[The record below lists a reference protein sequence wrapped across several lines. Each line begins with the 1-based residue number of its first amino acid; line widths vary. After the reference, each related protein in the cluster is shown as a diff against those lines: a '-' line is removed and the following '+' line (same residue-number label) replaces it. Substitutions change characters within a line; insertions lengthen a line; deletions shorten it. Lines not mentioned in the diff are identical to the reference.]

1 MDRPPLYPSPVGAF
15 CGRGRFGASR
25 LHAPFSVAVEGLALR
40 ACTLRSLWPWKVW
53 PFGPARSVLW
63 GGLTAPSNQ
72 RIRRDEGF
80 GILFGMEKVLIT
92 GGAGFIGANLARRLL
107 ADGHSVTIL
116 DDFYTGQRENLAGL
130 PVTLLEQDVRE
141 PIPGDYDWIFSL
153 ACPASPPHYQRD
165 PLFTLTTSIDGIRR
179 VLEAAER
186 CGARVL
192 HASTSE
198 VYGDPLVHPQPET
211 YWGHVNTLGIRSCYD
226 EGKRAAEVFA
236 LEHRRARGTD
246 VRLVRIFNTYGPFMD
261 PKDGRVVS
269 NFILQALRGEP
280 ITLYGDGGQ
289 TRSFQFVDDLVAGF
303 LAYMRADKATLEAFF
318 ASKGYTIPVLNMG
331 NPGEFTV
338 RQLAEEVLR
347 QLPES
352 KSELVTRPLP
362 GDDPKRRKPNVSWAK
377 ECLGWEPRIPL
388 RDGLAKTIEYFR
400 SFA

>member
-1 MDRPPLYPSPVGAF
+1 MGA
-15 CGRGRFGASR
+15 
-25 LHAPFSVAVEGLALR
+25 
-40 ACTLRSLWPWKVW
+40 
-53 PFGPARSVLW
+53 
-63 GGLTAPSNQ
+63 
-72 RIRRDEGF
+72 GF
-80 GILFGMEKVLIT
+80 GRIVHVMAEVLIA
-92 GGAGFIGANLARRLL
+92 GGAGFIGANLARRLV
-107 ADGHSVTIL
+107 AAGHSVTVL
-116 DDFYTGQRENLAGL
+116 DNFWSGRRANMAGMDVRL
-130 PVTLLEQDVRE
+130 IEGDVRE
-141 PIPGDYDWIFSL
+141 PIAGRYDWVFNL
-153 ACPASPPHYQRD
+153 ACPASPPRYQRD
-165 PLFTLTTSIDGIRR
+165 PVFTLTTSIDGMRQ
-179 VLEAAER
+179 VLALARR
-186 CGARVL
+186 CGARVV

-198 VYGDPLVHPQPET
+198 IYGDPLMHPQTET
-211 YWGHVNTLGIRSCYD
+211 YWGHVNPLGPRSCYD
-226 EGKRAAEVFA
+226 EGKRVAETLA
-236 LEHRRARGTD
+236 MEARRAWGVD
-246 VRLVRIFNTYGPFMD
+246 VRVARIFNTYGPFMD

-303 LAYMRADKATLEAFF
+303 LAYMRADKATLVAFF

-388 RDGLAKTIEYFR
+388 RDGLAKTIAYFR

>member
-1 MDRPPLYPSPVGAF
+1 MQEIQERHQSAATQGVSHEKTETQGMGTVVRPAGPNGEVPRPLRPFVPSW
-15 CGRGRFGASR
+15 R
-25 LHAPFSVAVEGLALR
+25 
-40 ACTLRSLWPWKVW
+40 RSTQ
-53 PFGPARSVLW
+53 F
-63 GGLTAPSNQ
+63 
-72 RIRRDEGF
+72 RRDEGF

-116 DDFYTGQRENLAGL
+116 DDFYTGQRDNLAGL

-318 ASKGYTIPVLNMG
+318 ASKGHTIPVLNMG